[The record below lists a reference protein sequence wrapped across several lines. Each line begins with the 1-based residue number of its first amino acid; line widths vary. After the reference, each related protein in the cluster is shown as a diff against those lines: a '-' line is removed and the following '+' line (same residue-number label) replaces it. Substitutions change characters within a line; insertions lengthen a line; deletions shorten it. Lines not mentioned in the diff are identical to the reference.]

1 MKILILGLNFA
12 PELTGVGR
20 YTADFVAWLSER
32 GHEVRVITA
41 PPYYPE
47 WRVGAGYAAGA
58 WRREAMGR
66 VRVLRCPIWLPRAL
80 TPRTRILHL
89 LSFALSSVVPCL
101 WAAARFRPDLIWA
114 VEPTACAAPTALLAA
129 RLCGARACL
138 HVQDLE
144 VAAACGLGV
153 IKGRNLQRLLQRT
166 YGWLVRRFDLVS
178 TICLRLQAR
187 LRELGVAEERLC
199 LFPNWVDTDAI
210 RPLPGPSILRR
221 QWGCAGTEV
230 IALYAGSWVAS
241 RAWSCWPT
249 WPSDCARTGTSDWSC
264 AALGPRDHASSAP
277 WPATPT

>member
-89 LSFALSSVVPCL
+89 LSFAMSSVVPCL

-129 RLCGARACL
+129 RLCGGRACL

-153 IKGRNLQRLLQRT
+153 IKGRNLQRLLRRAV
-166 YGWLVRRFDLVS
+166 GWCAASIWSPPSVCVCRPSAGSVLPRSVYLF
-178 TICLRLQAR
+178 
-187 LRELGVAEERLC
+187 EL
-199 LFPNWVDTDAI
+199 VDTGAI
-210 RPLPGPSILRR
+210 RPLRATSCAASEVRRRWCRIVRR
-221 QWGCAGTEV
+221 QLGWQAGPG
-230 IALYAGSWVAS
+230 AAGRRG
-241 RAWSCWPT
+241 RAT
-249 WPSDCARTGTSDWSC
+249 ARTQDIRLVC
-264 AALGPRDHASSAP
+264 AALGATTPRAHP